1 MFALRK
7 PRLFILEC
15 IPKSDEREEGEV
27 LFRFLEMTDPKDIAI
42 KEFTAK
48 KEFLGYLRRKRSLQ
62 GFDFVHL
69 SGHGAPDRCAFELPF
84 GYVGP
89 EEFPRSCFEGKR
101 VALSA
106 CGMSRREFVEPFMET
121 TGAKAVI
128 APRKDVQFDDATI
141 WYLNYYYLMLHHRFT
156 SVGAFDRVNDMLCF
170 GPRRG
175 RVKGGFEHWS

>member
-1 MFALRK
+1 MIALRK

-15 IPKSDEREEGEV
+15 IPKSDMYKEGEV
-27 LFRFLEMTDPKDIAI
+27 LFGFLEMTDPKDIAI
-42 KEFTAK
+42 KEFTTK
-48 KEFLGYLRRKRSLQ
+48 TGFLNYLRRKRNLE
-62 GFDFVHL
+62 GFNFIHL

-89 EEFPRSCFEGKR
+89 EEFPDSCFERKR

-106 CGMSRREFVEPFMET
+106 CGMSRRDFIEPFMET
-121 TGAKAVI
+121 TGAKSVI
-128 APRKDVQFDDATI
+128 APRKDVQFDDAAI
-141 WYLNYYYLMLHHRFT
+141 WYLSYYYLMLHHRFT
-156 SVGAFDRVNDMLCF
+156 SMGAFDRVNETLCY